1 MRREFGAVRCYW
13 DLCYASDTVKGMT
26 EITEEIDALR
36 IVPGEDFVTLYTCT
50 PYGINS
56 HRLLVR
62 GRRIERSEERR

>member
-36 IVPGEDFVTLYTCT
+36 REL
-50 PYGINS
+50 S
-56 HRLLVR
+56 
-62 GRRIERSEERR
+62 